1 MHAAPSQTASPDR
14 SAAAAGASDPFD
26 VIVIGGGPSGSTI
39 STLLAQKGWR
49 VAVLDKDRH
58 PRFHIGESLLPHNN
72 PLFEQ
77 LGVMDEVR
85 AVSVIKN
92 GAEFNS
98 MYHGKSQT
106 FYFSEALDRTL
117 PSGFQVHRADL
128 DLILLRNAARK
139 GAHVYEETR
148 ATRVDFRDDGVTVHA
163 RGVGDNTQG
172 ESQWRARFLVDAS
185 GRDTFLGSLLRL
197 KAPNRKHASAALF
210 AHYENAHRYEGV
222 DEGNISIYW
231 FDHGWIWF
239 IPLARGITS
248 VGAVCWPYYLKTRQ
262 GSLDEFFDA
271 TLDQVPAL
279 RERLAGARRVVPATA
294 TGNYS
299 YDGRRAC
306 GKNYVM
312 VGDAFAFVD
321 PIFSSGVYL
330 AMTSAVAAAD
340 AVDMALR
347 EPARAARLM
356 RAHERRMRRGIAIF
370 KWFIYRMTSPSMR
383 DLIMHPRNVFGVVQ
397 GIISFLAGDIF
408 RMNGVRAR
416 VLVFKGLYYSFN
428 AFYPRRTIAAIR
440 RRKLNIRPVE
450 S

>member
-1 MHAAPSQTASPDR
+1 MHAASSPVAPTDPSASVRATP
-14 SAAAAGASDPFD
+14 AEFD
-26 VIVIGGGPSGSTI
+26 VIVVGGGPSGSTI
-39 STLLAQKGWR
+39 STLLAQRGWR

-106 FYFSEALDRTL
+106 FYFAEALDRSL

-128 DLILLRNAARK
+128 DHILLRNAARK
-139 GAHVYEETR
+139 GAHVFEETR

-163 RGVGDNTQG
+163 KGVGANAPGD
-172 ESQWRARFLVDAS
+172 SQWRGRFLVDAS
-185 GRDTFLGSLLRL
+185 GRDTFLGSLLKT
-197 KAPNRKHASAALF
+197 KATNRRHASAAIF
-210 AHYENAHRYEGV
+210 GHYENAHRYAGV

-262 GSLDEFFDA
+262 GSLDAFFDA
-271 TLDQVPAL
+271 TIAQVPVL
-279 RERLAGARRVVPATA
+279 QERLAGARRIAPVTA

-299 YDGRRAC
+299 YEGRNAC
-306 GKNYVM
+306 GRNYVM

-330 AMTSAVAAAD
+330 AMTSAVAATD

-347 EPARAARLM
+347 NPGRAARLM

-383 DLIMHPRNVFGVVQ
+383 DLIMYPRNVFGVVQ

-408 RMNGVRAR
+408 RMNGVRMR
-416 VLVFKGLYYSFN
+416 VLVFKGIYYSFN
-428 AFYPRRTIAAIR
+428 VFYPRRTIAAIR
-440 RRKLNIRPVE
+440 RRRLNVRPVE